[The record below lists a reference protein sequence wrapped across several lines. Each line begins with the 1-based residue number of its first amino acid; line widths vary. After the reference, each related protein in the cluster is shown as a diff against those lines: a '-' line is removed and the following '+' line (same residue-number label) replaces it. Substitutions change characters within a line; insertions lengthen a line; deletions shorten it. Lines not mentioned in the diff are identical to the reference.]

1 MNTLTFDEIHIEE
14 LEVFANH
21 GVFPEENRLGQKFLI
36 SLTMY
41 VDSRIAGKT
50 DCLESSADYGDICR
64 FMTEFTKANPRRLI
78 ETAAEDLAEAI
89 LIRYNIL
96 KGVTLELKKPW
107 APVGLPLK
115 TVSVKITRF
124 RHTACIGLGSNLGDK
139 KAYLDN
145 AVKALDETKGCH
157 VKKVSSYYVTEPYGG
172 VEQDDFLNACLILET
187 LFTPEE
193 LLKRLHEI
201 EQAAHRE
208 RLVHWGPRTLDLDIL
223 LYDDAVI
230 ETDDLIIP
238 HSEMHLRSFVLQP
251 LCEIA
256 PNKRHPVLK
265 KTVSQLA
272 DLLKKESERSL
283 TE

>member
-36 SLTMY
+36 FLTMY

-50 DCLESSADYGDICR
+50 DCLESSADYGDVCR

-78 ETAAEDLAEAI
+78 EAAAEDLAEAI

-157 VKKVSSYYVTEPYGG
+157 VEKVSSYYVTEPYGG

-201 EQAAHRE
+201 EQTAHRE

-256 PNKRHPVLK
+256 PNKRHPVFK

>member
-50 DCLESSADYGDICR
+50 DCLESSADYGDVCR

-78 ETAAEDLAEAI
+78 EAAAEDLAEAI

>member
-78 ETAAEDLAEAI
+78 EAAAEDLAEAI